1 MKKTKWCCK
10 NWCEKGFNLFTTT
23 ALTTVENKIPNVS
36 NLANKADYNA
46 KISEME
52 KKKFFTTSD
61 YNKFTSNIL
70 DAKMSQK
77 S

>member
-10 NWCEKGFNLFTTT
+10 NWCEKGFNLSTTT

-52 KKKFFTTSD
+52 KNIFFTTSD